1 MKLNAWIKVMVNK
14 FTDIGFSLKDGRE
27 IKLVS
32 SDGVF
37 APNTTTELIIDAVE
51 KTISKPMR
59 ILDLGCGTGVV
70 GLSLWLD
77 GLSEEP
83 VCASD
88 LSVPSVSCSQENFRR
103 HGCKADVR
111 CGALFEPWANAK
123 FDVIVDDIS
132 GISQDIAAVSPWFG
146 GVPCDTGSDGTD
158 LVLDIL
164 RNASKYLK
172 EDGYFFFPVLSLSN
186 VDSLLKVAKE
196 NFKSVQLLNR
206 TEWPL
211 PKELKNHMPLLHT
224 LSEKGAIKL
233 EERFGMVLCYTEI
246 YLAREPY

>member
-1 MKLNAWIKVMVNK
+1 MKLNLRIKVMVNK
-14 FTDIGFSLKDGRE
+14 FTDIKFSLKDGKE
-27 IKLVS
+27 INLVS
-32 SDGVF
+32 SEGVF
-37 APNTTTELIIDAVE
+37 APNTTTELIIDAVK
-51 KTISKPMR
+51 KTISKSMT

-70 GLSLWLD
+70 GLSLWFE

-88 LSVPSVSCSQENFRR
+88 LSVPSVFCSQENFRR

-132 GISQDIAAVSPWFG
+132 GISQDIAVVSPWFG

-164 RNASKYLK
+164 CNASKYLK

-186 VDSLLKVAKE
+186 VDSILKVAKE

-211 PKELKNHMPLLHT
+211 PKELKNHMTLLHK